1 MLQQKPCTYTLV
13 HMSKSLSCCCITN
26 TSFSTKGFCYCSD
39 GSLLT
44 LLIWVRLGSFCVG
57 SLCEWIGGWLLLR
70 SGWSRKNGLS
80 HMCSSW
86 LVVSWGKKGA
96 WAMSL
101 IKQHAV
107 WKLHDWYPIPSCSVS
122 PSKSQARFKRWGKG
136 NHLSEG
142 GAVNSCCK
150 GYDARAMDYCGH

>member
-1 MLQQKPCTYTLV
+1 MMLQQKPCTYTVV

-86 LVVSWGKKGA
+86 MVVSWGKKGA

-101 IKQHAV
+101 IKQHV
-107 WKLHDWYPIPSCSVS
+107 NMDIKCLMHRRSNFQKLFLLSSGFLRS
-122 PSKSQARFKRWGKG
+122 NTSSKIEEQLF
-136 NHLSEG
+136 
-142 GAVNSCCK
+142 
-150 GYDARAMDYCGH
+150 